1 MPMLPGSGIRI
12 ASIPLATTVQSF
24 SGPPNSEPGP
34 GPAPPTSGG
43 GGTGAGA
50 AGLIGLLL
58 LALGMGGALLTG
70 PSQEEQ
76 TQAPSQPAAP
86 AVVVPGPLE
95 VPPSARLNLMP

>member
-1 MPMLPGSGIRI
+1 MPTLPGSGIRI
-12 ASIPLATTVQSF
+12 ASIPLATSVQSF

-70 PSQEEQ
+70 PPQEEQ
-76 TQAPSQPAAP
+76 TRAPSQPAPP
-86 AVVVPGPLE
+86 AAVASGPLE
-95 VPPSARLNLMP
+95 APPSVRLSLMP

>member
-1 MPMLPGSGIRI
+1 MPTLPGSGIRI
-12 ASIPLATTVQSF
+12 ASIPLATTIQTTS
-24 SGPPNSEPGP
+24 PPPTSEPSLP
-34 GPAPPTSGG
+34 PPTSGG

-86 AVVVPGPLE
+86 AAVASGPLE
-95 VPPSARLNLMP
+95 VPPSVRLNLMP